1 MPKVALAYSGGLD
14 TSVAVRWLQ
23 EVRGFDV
30 IAVAVDVGEQRDYE
44 AIRKKAVDIGAIES
58 VVIDAKEDFARDFV
72 FRALTANA
80 LYEGKYP
87 VSTALARPL
96 IAKIVGQAA
105 RDSGAQAVAHGCT
118 GKGNDQV
125 RFDVT
130 FGVLYP
136 ELDIIAPFRE
146 WRVSRDEEMDWARE
160 RGVPV
165 PTDKKKPYSTD
176 VNLWGRSIECGVL
189 EDPWQ
194 EPPGDVYEWTRAPED
209 SPAKPAYIEIGFE
222 NGRPVALDGKAM
234 SGAKL
239 IASLNALAG
248 EHGVGRIDMIEN
260 RLVGFK
266 SREIYECPAA
276 TVLLAAHRDLEAMT
290 LERELAHYKQMLEL
304 KYGELIYYGLW
315 YSPLRRALDA
325 FIDSTQERVTGTVR
339 MKLHRGTC
347 TPIGRKS
354 PYSLYSYELATYDK
368 ADQFDASL
376 SKGFVQLWGLSARV
390 AAEAER
396 KAGKK

>member
-23 EVRGFDV
+23 EERGFEV

-44 AIRKKAVDIGAIES
+44 AIRRKALDIGAIES
-58 VVIDAKEDFARDFV
+58 LVIDAKEEFARDFA
-72 FRALTANA
+72 FRGLKANA

-87 VSTALARPL
+87 VATAMARPL
-96 IAKIVGQAA
+96 IAKLVGAAA
-105 RDSGAQAVAHGCT
+105 RQRGARAVAHGCT

-130 FGVLYP
+130 FGVLNP
-136 ELDIIAPFRE
+136 ELEIVAPFRE
-146 WRVSRDEEMDWARE
+146 WRVSREQEMDWARE

-165 PTDKKKPYSTD
+165 PTDKRKPYSTD

-194 EPPGDVYEWTRAPED
+194 EPPAEVYEWTRAPQD
-209 SPAKPAYIEIGFE
+209 APADPTYVEIGFE
-222 NGRPVALDGKAM
+222 QGVPVSLDGRVLSPA
-234 SGAKL
+234 AL
-239 IASLNALAG
+239 IGELNALAG

-290 LERELAHYKQMLEL
+290 VERELAHYKQLLEL
-304 KYGELIYYGLW
+304 KYAELIYYGLW

-325 FIDSTQERVTGTVR
+325 FIDATQERVAGVVR
-339 MKLHRGTC
+339 MKLQRGAC
-347 TPIGRKS
+347 APVGRKS
-354 PYSLYSYELATYDK
+354 PHSLYSYELATYDQ
-368 ADQFDASL
+368 ADQFDPSL
-376 SKGFVQLWGLSARV
+376 ARGFVQLWGLSARV
-390 AAEAER
+390 AADAER
-396 KAGKK
+396 KARK

>member
-23 EVRGFDV
+23 EERGYDV

-44 AIRKKAVDIGAIES
+44 AIRQKALDIGAVKS
-58 VVIDAKEDFARDFV
+58 LVLDAKEEFARDFV
-72 FRALTANA
+72 FRALMANA
-80 LYEGKYP
+80 VYEGKYP

-96 IAKIVGQAA
+96 IAKIVGQVA
-105 RDSGAQAVAHGCT
+105 RDHGAQAVAHGCT

-136 ELDIIAPFRE
+136 ELEIVAPFRE
-146 WRVSRDEEMDWARE
+146 WRVSREEEMDWARE

-165 PTDKKKPYSTD
+165 PTDKRKPYSTD

-194 EPPGDVYEWTRAPED
+194 EPPADVFEWTRSPQDAPAQ
-209 SPAKPAYIEIGFE
+209 PGYVEIGFE
-222 NGRPVALDGKAM
+222 RGIPNRLNDDAHTGAELVGALN
-234 SGAKL
+234 S
-239 IASLNALAG
+239 LAG
-248 EHGVGRIDMIEN
+248 EHGVGRIDMVEN

-276 TVLLAAHRDLEAMT
+276 TVLLAAHRDLESMT
-290 LERELAHYKQMLEL
+290 VERELAHYKQVPEL

-325 FIDSTQERVTGTVR
+325 FMDATQERVTGTVR
-339 MKLHRGTC
+339 MKLHRGAC
-347 TPIGRKS
+347 AAVGRRS

-368 ADQFDASL
+368 ADRFDASL

-396 KAGKK
+396 KAEGE

>member
-14 TSVAVRWLQ
+14 TSVAVKWLQ
-23 EVRGFDV
+23 EVRGLEV
-30 IAVAVDVGEQRDYE
+30 IAIAVDVGEQRDYE
-44 AIRKKAVDIGAIES
+44 AIRKKALDIGAIES
-58 VVIDAKEDFARDFV
+58 LVIDAKEDFAREFV
-72 FRALTANA
+72 FRGLKANA

-87 VSTALARPL
+87 VATAMARPL
-96 IAKIVGQAA
+96 IAKIVGQVA
-105 RDSGAQAVAHGCT
+105 RDRGAQAVAHGCT

-136 ELDIIAPFRE
+136 ELQIHAPFRE
-146 WRVSRDEEMDWARE
+146 WKVSRDEEMDWARE

-194 EPPGDVYEWTRAPED
+194 EPPADVYEWTRAVED
-209 SPAKPAYIEIGFE
+209 APAKPAYVEIGFE
-222 NGRPVALDGKAM
+222 GGVPVSLDGKAM
-234 SGAKL
+234 SGARL
-239 IASLNALAG
+239 IGALNALGG

-276 TVLLAAHRDLEAMT
+276 TVLLTAHRDLEAMT
-290 LERELAHYKQMLEL
+290 VERELAHYKQMLDM
-304 KYGELIYYGLW
+304 KYAELIYYGLW
-315 YSPLRRALDA
+315 YSPLREALDA
-325 FIDSTQERVTGTVR
+325 FIDKTQERVTGTVR
-339 MKLHRGTC
+339 MKLHRGVC
-347 TPIGRKS
+347 SPVGRRS

-368 ADQFDASL
+368 GDQFDASL
-376 SKGFVQLWGLSARV
+376 SKGFVQLFGLSARV
-390 AAEAER
+390 AAEADR
-396 KAGKK
+396 KSKGK